1 MKKVLNWLFVLVLVL
16 GMTLVTVPQIVKADT
31 SSFLAPGEWQV
42 PAPVIGTVE
51 SVTADGAPSYLK
63 LITTGISIS
72 APAKICHKFT
82 GAQYDWVAEI
92 RQLVDKTWVKIKT
105 TTEVVKTND
114 GSYYNTC
121 AQANKVGTYALFAYY
136 HVAVTDVVPGN
147 EEVVEIPG
155 LWNRGN
161 VVLLD
166 FVKNPAP
173 EWLDV
178 YSTGIKVTTAGE
190 LCHPFPAG
198 ATGMTA
204 EIRELK
210 DGSWVKVKTTF
221 KYIPAGEGIYSACVN
236 AEAGTYVL
244 LGYVAK

>member
-16 GMTLVTVPQIVKADT
+16 GMAFVNVPQIVKADT
-31 SSFLAPGEWQV
+31 SSFLAPGDWQV
-42 PAPVIGTVE
+42 PAPVIGTVV
-51 SVTADGAPSYLK
+51 SVTAEGAPSYLK
-63 LITTGISIS
+63 LITNGISIT
-72 APAKICHKFT
+72 APAKICHKFS

-114 GSYYNTC
+114 GTYYNAC

-136 HVAVTDVVPGN
+136 HVAVSDVVPGN
-147 EEVVEIPG
+147 EEVVEIHG

-173 EWLDV
+173 TWLDV
-178 YSTGIKVTTAGE
+178 YSTGIKVTSAGE

-198 ATGMTA
+198 AKGMVA
-204 EIRELK
+204 EIRELV
-210 DGSWVKVKTTF
+210 DGKWVKVKTTF
-221 KYIPAGEGIYSACVN
+221 KYIPAGEGTYSACAN

-244 LGYVAK
+244 MGYVAK

>member
-1 MKKVLNWLFVLVLVL
+1 MKKAFSGLLVLVLVL
-16 GMTLVTVPQIVKADT
+16 GLALMNAPQIVKADT

-42 PAPVIGTVE
+42 PAPVIGTVV

-63 LITTGISIS
+63 LITNGISIT
-72 APAKICHKFT
+72 APAKICHKFS

-92 RQLVDKTWVKIKT
+92 RQLVDKTWVKIPT
-105 TTEVVKTND
+105 TTAEVKTND
-114 GSYYNTC
+114 GSYYNAC

-136 HVAVTDVVPGN
+136 HVAVSDVVPGN
-147 EEVVEIPG
+147 AEVVEIPG

-161 VVLLD
+161 VVELN

-173 EWLDV
+173 AWLDV

-198 ATGMTA
+198 AKGMVA
-204 EIRELK
+204 EIRVLK
-210 DGSWVKVKTTF
+210 DGKWDKVKTTF
-221 KYIPAGEGIYSACVN
+221 KYIPAGEGTYSACVN